1 MLSVFFETLLEGE
14 AGSVVVS
21 PQDETAAAMHRTA
34 SIAATA
40 LINFLVISIILSS
53 DALRAE
59 ILHFF

>member
-40 LINFLVISIILSS
+40 LINFLVISLILS
-53 DALRAE
+53 
-59 ILHFF
+59 

>member
-34 SIAATA
+34 TA